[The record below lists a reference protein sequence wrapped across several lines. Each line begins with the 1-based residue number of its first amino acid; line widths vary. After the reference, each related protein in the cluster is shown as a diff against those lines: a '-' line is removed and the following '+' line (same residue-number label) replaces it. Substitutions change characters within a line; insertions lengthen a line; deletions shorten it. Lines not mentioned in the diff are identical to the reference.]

1 MADGW
6 AWVPVEKDCG
16 SAKWVGESLDAAA
29 MGDCSK
35 LMLVWRRYEG
45 WGYLDVEADCL
56 VSTVSLSTHVYNERA
71 QMLLAE
77 SGGQLRQR

>member
-1 MADGW
+1 
-6 AWVPVEKDCG
+6 
-16 SAKWVGESLDAAA
+16 

-45 WGYLDVEADCL
+45 WGYFDVEADCL